1 MRYFHEK
8 KKSISIFV
16 SLPGKQMCYYAK
28 YDTQCYGSP
37 NINCVLYH
45 NSVHGVQEGFLH
57 YVLYQI
63 DHNAVPVL
71 QYCCLHYV
79 LYQIDHKVVPGLHE
93 WLLHNVSLFR
103 TTTTINVLDI
113 IIYCGNNICKNSSKR

>member
-1 MRYFHEK
+1 
-8 KKSISIFV
+8 
-16 SLPGKQMCYYAK
+16 MCYYAK

-45 NSVHGVQEGFLH
+45 NSVHGVQEGF
-57 YVLYQI
+57 
-63 DHNAVPVL
+63 
-71 QYCCLHYV
+71 LHYV

-113 IIYCGNNICKNSSKR
+113 IIYCGNNLCKNSSKR